1 MVSSK
6 YSEKYYEKPKE
17 DNKQGGL
24 LDEQTKKKFGSAGG
38 SSINDGDLL
47 EAT

>member
-17 DNKQGGL
+17 DNKVYL
-24 LDEQTKKKFGSAGG
+24 LDEQTKKKYGSAGG